1 MDVSASARL
10 KHVNSHIGASP
21 VAHHGDGSVVGAVSF
36 LSLLRLLASGSER
49 RGAALA
55 ALHAPPPA
63 RALSPASLSG
73 LSAAALRSPLSTLLL
88 CPCSLSR

>member
-36 LSLLRLLASGSER
+36 LSLLRLLA
-49 RGAALA
+49 
-55 ALHAPPPA
+55 APA
-63 RALSPASLSG
+63 

-88 CPCSLSR
+88 LPVLSLPLASPA

>member
-36 LSLLRLLASGSER
+36 LSLLRLLA
-49 RGAALA
+49 
-55 ALHAPPPA
+55 APA
-63 RALSPASLSG
+63 
-73 LSAAALRSPLSTLLL
+73 LSAAALRLPLSTLLL
-88 CPCSLSR
+88 LPVLSLPLASPA

>member
-36 LSLLRLLASGSER
+36 LSLLRLLP
-49 RGAALA
+49 L
-55 ALHAPPPA
+55 
-63 RALSPASLSG
+63 
-73 LSAAALRSPLSTLLL
+73 LRL
-88 CPCSLSR
+88 